1 MSEYYDYDDYDEVI
15 RANEE
20 RKKKAARLKR
30 KRQAQLRRIKRNI
43 LSCVIFVALTVLIIQ
58 FARHIIPDIH
68 AQRELKQNAVLA
80 DMGDYDDVITVVQEK
95 PEFKYALKSVSYK
108 EISDTD
114 IQSPYI
120 ALLDVTDNEFIA
132 GKQLNTR
139 IYPASMTK
147 VMTLIIAVENI
158 TDLNETYKFGFDE
171 LNYLYV
177 QQASVAG
184 FSVDEEVKASDLL
197 YGLILPSGADAA
209 YGIAKLTAGSEEAFV
224 ELMNKKCEELGLKNT
239 HFCNPSGLH
248 DENQYTTPAEMAL
261 IMKYAMSNEECV
273 KILSTYQHTTEAT
286 PQHPEGILLTSTMF
300 SRMYGNE
307 VEGVSIKA
315 GKTGYTDQAHNFLVN
330 SAEKNGKEYIT
341 VMAAAGNRWYVIF
354 DGFKILERYLP

>member
-1 MSEYYDYDDYDEVI
+1 MSDYYDYDEAV
-15 RANEE
+15 RVNE
-20 RKKKAARLKR
+20 AR
-30 KRQAQLRRIKRNI
+30 KRQAARIRRKRQAKLRRIKRNI
-43 LSCVIFVALTVLIIQ
+43 LCGIILVAVTFLAVQ
-58 FARHIIPDIH
+58 FIRHIVPDIQKH
-68 AQRELKQNAVLA
+68 KELKQNAVLA
-80 DMGDYDDVITVVQEK
+80 DTQTADDIITVIQEK
-95 PEFKYALKSVSYK
+95 PVFKYALKSVTYK
-108 EISDTD
+108 EMSDTD
-114 IQSPYI
+114 IQSPYV

-132 GKQLNTR
+132 GRQLNTR

-147 VMTLIIAVENI
+147 VMSLIIAVENI
-158 TDLNETYKFGFDE
+158 NSLDETYKFGFEE
-171 LNYLYV
+171 LNYLYI

-184 FSVDEEVKASDLL
+184 FSVDEEVKAKDLL

-209 YGIAKLTAGSEEAFV
+209 YGVARLAAGSEEAFV

-261 IMKYAMSNEECV
+261 IMEYAMSNEECAKV
-273 KILSTYQHTTEAT
+273 LGTYQYTTEAT
-286 PQHPEGILLTSTMF
+286 PQHPQGISLTSTMF

-315 GKTGYTDQAHNFLVN
+315 GKTGYTDEAHNCLVN
-330 SAEKNGKEYIT
+330 FAQKDGKEYVT

-354 DGFKILERYLP
+354 DGFKIFERYLP